1 MISWILLRNTELTQ
15 KEGNWPTQKTAE
27 LCSYNI
33 AFWMLIT
40 PSYPVFWRLLFFI
53 LSNQYKEN
61 IKETCVLIGRI
72 SSTYSNIKQLQSSEA
87 RLVVSGMDSLKPLDN

>member
-1 MISWILLRNTELTQ
+1 M
-15 KEGNWPTQKTAE
+15 
-27 LCSYNI
+27 
-33 AFWMLIT
+33 
-40 PSYPVFWRLLFFI
+40 

-87 RLVVSGMDSLKPLDN
+87 SLVVSEMDSLKPLDN

>member
-33 AFWMLIT
+33 VLNANNSKLPGILTSPIFYAF
-40 PSYPVFWRLLFFI
+40 
-53 LSNQYKEN
+53 
-61 IKETCVLIGRI
+61 
-72 SSTYSNIKQLQSSEA
+72 
-87 RLVVSGMDSLKPLDN
+87 